1 MRMAPNGTTPATPSC
16 DETPSPQPLAS
27 RLPNTFRALRH
38 RNYRLYFFGQLIS
51 FLGSFVQST
60 ALQWVVYEMTKEST
74 WTALVTVAP
83 ALPAFFL
90 GTLGGTLAD
99 RWPKRHLIFWTQAGF
114 LLLALVLA
122 ALVASGQARPWHLLL
137 IQVGNGFIMALDLPA
152 RLSFVMEMVG
162 RDDLLNAVALNSLL
176 FNVARAAGPAVGGV
190 LLTALGA
197 SACFTINAL
206 SFVAVLVALAAMR
219 LPARVEPAGRRGGL
233 GAVPAAFVY
242 LARRPSLALL
252 LLLAGGLALFGWPF
266 QALLPALAKK
276 QLQVEEGGYSLLLSG
291 VGAGALVAALV
302 VATYGSLARRKMFIG
317 AGVVLTVVALLGLA
331 LAWNLLLAAAACAL
345 LGGGLI
351 LFFATTQGVVQLG
364 TEDHNR
370 GSVMGV
376 WSMILTGGVPLGSL
390 LAGLAADR
398 WDEPV
403 VLAAMAA
410 ACAATALGVLA
421 LARGRTKG

>member
-1 MRMAPNGTTPATPSC
+1 MAPNGTTPAGPRESAPPT
-16 DETPSPQPLAS
+16 QPFAI

-51 FLGSFVQST
+51 FIGSFVQTT
-60 ALQWVVYEMTKEST
+60 ALQWLVYEMTKEST

-90 GTLGGTLAD
+90 GTFGGALAD
-99 RWPKRHLIFWTQAGF
+99 RWPKRRLIFWTQAGF
-114 LLLALVLA
+114 LVLALVLA
-122 ALVASGQARPWHLLL
+122 VLVASGQARPWHLLL
-137 IQVGNGFIMALDLPA
+137 IQVGNGFIVALDLPA
-152 RLSFVMEMVG
+152 RLAFVMEMVG

-206 SFVAVLVALAAMR
+206 SFVAVLIALAAMR
-219 LPARVEPAGRRGGL
+219 LPALVQPVGKRGGL
-233 GAVPAAFVY
+233 GAIAGAFVY
-242 LARRPSLALL
+242 LAERPSLALL
-252 LLLAGGLALFGWPF
+252 MLLAGSLALFGWPF

-276 QLQVEEGGYSLLLSG
+276 QLEANEGGYSLLLSSA
-291 VGAGALVAALV
+291 GAGALIAALL
-302 VATYGSLARRKMFIG
+302 VATYGSMARRRLFLG
-317 AGVVLTVVALLGLA
+317 AGVGLTVAGLLGLA
-331 LAWNLLLAAAACAL
+331 GAWNLPLAIGCCGL
-345 LGGGLI
+345 LGCGLI
-351 LFFATTQGVVQLG
+351 LFFATTQAVVQLS

-398 WDEPV
+398 WDEPLV
-403 VLAAMAA
+403 FAAMGG
-410 ACAATALGVLA
+410 ACAAAALSLWL
-421 LARGRTKG
+421 LARVRSTR